1 MTKHQLSGIYRR
13 EGEWT
18 LIEIKLSE
26 TNQLFNSMDPSP
38 FRERDLD
45 PDAAAYIMDAMREL
59 HGHVRVKLVVYFPG
73 PHEAGLEAMIHQ
85 SIRNYFSYRERA
97 SRFAV
102 RQKLRLGRSS
112 LLIGLMFLAVCSLL
126 RFLLTDQ
133 GVSTKT
139 VSEGLLIVGWV
150 AMWKPLEILL
160 YEWWPLL
167 ADARLDARIR
177 ELPVEVRVG

>member
-1 MTKHQLSGIYRR
+1 MAKHQLSGIYRR

-45 PDAAAYIMDAMREL
+45 PDAAAYIMAAVREL
-59 HGHVRVKLVVYFPG
+59 HDHSRVKLVVYFPG
-73 PHEAGLEAMIHQ
+73 PHEEGLEGMIHQ
-85 SIRNYFSYRERA
+85 AIRNYFSYRERA
-97 SRFAV
+97 ARFGV

-112 LLIGLMFLAVCSLL
+112 LLVGLVFLAVCNVFRLL
-126 RFLLTDQ
+126 LPDE

-139 VSEGLLIVGWV
+139 LSEGLLIVGWV

-167 ADARLDARIR
+167 TDARLDARIR

>member
-1 MTKHQLSGIYRR
+1 MTGHQMAGIYRI
-13 EGEWT
+13 EGDWT

-45 PDAAAYIMDAMREL
+45 PDAAAYIMDALREL
-59 HGHVRVKLVVYFPG
+59 HGHARVKLVVYFPG
-73 PHEAGLEAMIHQ
+73 PHDAGLETMIHQ

-97 SRFAV
+97 ARFAV

-112 LLIGLMFLAVCSLL
+112 LLVGLVFLALCSVLRLL
-126 RFLLTDQ
+126 LPGQD
-133 GVSTKT
+133 VSAKT
-139 VSEGLLIVGWV
+139 LSEGLLIVGWV

-167 ADARLDARIR
+167 ADARLDARATA
-177 ELPVEVRVG
+177 LPVEVREG